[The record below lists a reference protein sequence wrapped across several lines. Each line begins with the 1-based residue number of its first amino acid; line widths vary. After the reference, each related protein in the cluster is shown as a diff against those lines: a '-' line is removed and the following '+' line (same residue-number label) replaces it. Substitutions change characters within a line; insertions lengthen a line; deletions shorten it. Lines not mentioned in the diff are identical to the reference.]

1 MMNMTDRMKER
12 MMTVYRVWAGAVLML
27 AATLGVHAQ
36 GSVTLTLV
44 DEPLTDALRLVEEQG
59 GKSIIFSVSETER
72 YRVNT
77 EMQGVAQEEAIRRV
91 LRNMPFA
98 SKERKEYFVVQKLT
112 GKDATMG
119 VGGRVVDEKG
129 DPIANCNVLLFTLD
143 SVYTGGTTTDGK
155 GCFSISLKR
164 DEEYRLQVSYIGYKT
179 VSRPCGVGDVGTV
192 VMHPDLMHLS
202 EVNVTGVRAEED
214 SVAAESAERRAVET
228 DRRVAVNEVVP
239 SINIVGVSKNKKSL
253 ALGALGNVVR
263 EKAYGL
269 QIAGLSNHVGD
280 MGGGVA
286 IAGLTNTSGGS
297 YYGVQIGGLWN
308 SASAD
313 SKGIMVCGLCNM
325 IGGDYDGLQVGGL
338 SNRAKEMRGIQ
349 VGGLGNISRGMMGL
363 QVGGLGNLSRD
374 AYGVQLAGLVNISH
388 DACGFQIA
396 GLANTSRDA
405 YGLQLAGL
413 MNISHDMYGL
423 QFAGLANVSHDM
435 YGLQLGGLMNVAA
448 DVYGLQFAGL
458 VNVAKRARGVQFA
471 SILNIAEESDFPI
484 GLVNIVKH
492 GDKGVAL
499 SYDALGNMVVSF
511 RSGGRYSYGIL
522 GVGCNLRGGMYR
534 VVSEAGYGIQIPVC
548 HWLDVN
554 NEVKVTVQ
562 GFSVNRRPHSY
573 SYLLAPSVT
582 LWEHCNLFGG
592 PSINF
597 WMSDAAFAEGLMPR
611 KTLWDKANGRGVVQ
625 CLYVGYQVGLQYVF

>member
-1 MMNMTDRMKER
+1 MNMTDKMKER
-12 MMTVYRVWAGAVLML
+12 MMTVCRVWIGVALML
-27 AATLGVHAQ
+27 AATLGVRAQ
-36 GSVTLTLV
+36 GSVTLALA
-44 DEPLTDALRLVEEQG
+44 DEPLSRALRLVEEQG

-72 YRVNT
+72 YRVNA

-91 LRNMPFA
+91 LRNLPFV
-98 SKERKEYFVVQKLT
+98 SKERKEYFVVQKLEA
-112 GKDATMG
+112 KHATMG
-119 VGGRVVDEKG
+119 VSGRVVDEKG
-129 DPIANCNVLLFTLD
+129 DPIANCNVLLFTVD
-143 SVYTGGTTTDGK
+143 SVYAGGTTTDGE

-179 VSRPCGVGDVGTV
+179 VGRPCGVGDVGTV
-192 VMHPDLMHLS
+192 VMRADLMRLS
-202 EVNVTGVRAEED
+202 EVNVTGVRTEQD
-214 SVAAESAERRAVET
+214 SVAAESPKPRAVET
-228 DRRVAVNEVVP
+228 DRRVVAAEVVP
-239 SINIVGVSKNKKSL
+239 SVNIVGVSKNKKSL

-263 EKAYGL
+263 ETAYGV

-286 IAGLTNTSGGS
+286 IAGLSNTSGGS

-308 SASAD
+308 YTSAD
-313 SKGIMVCGLCNM
+313 AKGIMLGGLGNM
-325 IGGDYDGLQVGGL
+325 VGGGYDGIQVGGL
-338 SNRAKEMRGIQ
+338 ANVTKNMRGIQ
-349 VGGLGNISRGMMGL
+349 VGGLTNVTKDAIGIQLSGL
-363 QVGGLGNLSRD
+363 LNVAAGVK
-374 AYGVQLAGLVNISH
+374 GVQTAGLI
-388 DACGFQIA
+388 
-396 GLANTSRDA
+396 NTAQNA

-413 MNISHDMYGL
+413 MN
-423 QFAGLANVSHDM
+423 VSHDL

-499 SYDALGNMVVSF
+499 TYDALGNTVVAF
-511 RSGGRYSYGIL
+511 RSGGRYGYGIL
-522 GVGCNLRGGMYR
+522 GVGYNLRDDMYR
-534 VVSEAGYGIQIPVC
+534 VMGEAGYGIQIPVC
-548 HWLDVN
+548 RWLDIN
-554 NEVKVTVQ
+554 NELKATML
-562 GFSVNRRPHSY
+562 GFSGNRRPHNF

-611 KTLWDKANGRGVVQ
+611 KTLWDKVNGRGVVQ
-625 CLYVGYQVGLQYVF
+625 CLYVGYQVGVQYVF